1 MMKKIYIRLQTK
13 ATTKITYIYI
23 YISWYKTKKNMHS
36 YKKINL
42 HTYCTRNREIY
53 IVSAMPQI

>member
-13 ATTKITYIYI
+13 ATTKII
-23 YISWYKTKKNMHS
+23 YISWYKTKTTCIATKKN
-36 YKKINL
+36 NL
-42 HTYCTRNREIY
+42 RTYCTRNREIY